1 LVRVVVSGIC
11 GRMGTLVAR
20 SVVAED
26 GLRLVG
32 GVEQPGHDQVGRRVC
47 EAWGD
52 GATDVRV
59 APGLDDFGKSD
70 FDVIVDFS
78 TPAQTVRCAEVASRF
93 GKGLVVG
100 TTGLT
105 DLQMAIVHEAA
116 QASPVVVAPN
126 TSIAMNLMFGLVGR
140 ATSILGR
147 DYDVEIVEVH
157 HRNKKDAPSGT
168 ARQLVSTV
176 SEARG
181 AGPGQTAS
189 YGRSGLSSGRAEG
202 EIGVHS
208 LRAGAIV
215 GRHEI
220 SFTSE
225 VEELKLVHEAHS
237 REAFALGALRAIRY
251 VHGREPG
258 LYDMLDVL
266 GLAEER
272 GT

>member
-1 LVRVVVSGIC
+1 
-11 GRMGTLVAR
+11 MGTLVAR

-26 GLRLVG
+26 GFRLTG
-32 GVEQPGHDQVGRRVC
+32 GVEQAGHDQVGRRVC

-52 GATDVRV
+52 DTTDVRV
-59 APGLDDFGKSD
+59 APGLDDFCESD

-105 DLQMAIVHEAA
+105 DLQTAIVREAA

-126 TSIAMNLMFGLVGR
+126 TSVAMNLMFGLVAR
-140 ATSILGR
+140 AASVLGSGH
-147 DYDVEIVEVH
+147 DVEIVEAH

-168 ARQLVSTV
+168 AHQLVRIV
-176 SEARG
+176 AEARG
-181 AGPGQTAS
+181 AGPEQTTS
-189 YGRSGLSSGRAEG
+189 YGRSGLSSGRADG

-215 GRHEI
+215 GRHEV

-225 VEELKLVHEAHS
+225 VEEFKLIHEAHS
-237 REAFALGALRAIRY
+237 REAFARGALRAIRY